1 MVADDETPEVMPEVR
16 IRQLQEQSEKDKE
29 ALQKLLVGYDKLEE
43 ELQASKTEIEV
54 LNREIVDK
62 QIEKEGLESLLSE
75 KDNRIRE
82 MEIEGA
88 KAQKRIEYLEPKLET
103 TEELLAQSKARV
115 GRVFEIAEELDEQ
128 NKTAQSELTARD
140 DWYTQHMQLWE
151 DLNKATEE
159 REKMITRAMD
169 FAKEVAEKGDLFKDR
184 MEEAIEAAKEVSKDK
199 KDKSTD

>member
-43 ELQASKTEIEV
+43 ELQTSKTEIEV

-75 KDNRIRE
+75 KDNRIRD

-88 KAQKRIEYLEPKLET
+88 KAQKRI
-103 TEELLAQSKARV
+103 
-115 GRVFEIAEELDEQ
+115 
-128 NKTAQSELTARD
+128 
-140 DWYTQHMQLWE
+140 
-151 DLNKATEE
+151 
-159 REKMITRAMD
+159 
-169 FAKEVAEKGDLFKDR
+169 
-184 MEEAIEAAKEVSKDK
+184 
-199 KDKSTD
+199 

>member
-43 ELQASKTEIEV
+43 ELQTSKTEIEV

-75 KDNRIRE
+75 KDNRIRD

-140 DWYTQHMQLWE
+140 DW
-151 DLNKATEE
+151 
-159 REKMITRAMD
+159 
-169 FAKEVAEKGDLFKDR
+169 
-184 MEEAIEAAKEVSKDK
+184 
-199 KDKSTD
+199 

>member
-1 MVADDETPEVMPEVR
+1 MAADDETPEVMPEVR
-16 IRQLQEQSEKDKE
+16 IRQLEDQSEKDKE

-43 ELQASKTEIEV
+43 ELQSSKTEIEV

-75 KDNRIRE
+75 KDNRIRD

-140 DWYTQHMQLWE
+140 DWYV
-151 DLNKATEE
+151 N
-159 REKMITRAMD
+159 
-169 FAKEVAEKGDLFKDR
+169 
-184 MEEAIEAAKEVSKDK
+184 S
-199 KDKSTD
+199 